1 MVLSCIGNFEQF
13 QRIAIMLSLHI
24 LYMLLYTRFYC
35 KISKFWWKQFVNLMK
50 DKIELD
56 KVFDEINMYVLLFNS
71 WHVIHIPSFR
81 IQPAVLWRP
90 FY

>member
-1 MVLSCIGNFEQF
+1 MVLSCIGNFERF

-71 WHVIHIPSFR
+71 LLSHPTSCVVEAILVIK
-81 IQPAVLWRP
+81 
-90 FY
+90 Y